1 MVIFEAKNFP
11 IPPMQFPP
19 IAIQFATKKIISQQ
33 NENK

>member
-11 IPPMQFPP
+11 IPPMQLLP
-19 IAIQFATKKIISQQ
+19 IAIQFATKKIILQQ